1 MPFNIMELIR
11 RNRLSGLF
19 NPLEDKFSGPNP
31 NQYQLP
37 DQYNQEMPQ
46 LNSGMQD
53 QFSDLLSQFPRREK
67 VGNWRKL
74 GSVIAGLGSE
84 NPMQTADQFAN
95 YNYYNKLK
103 DYTTKLP
110 FFQRASENERS
121 LNNQIMQQWMS
132 DRKQD
137 ETERYNRERNR
148 ISDEQTARLI
158 TKDEM
163 TAEINRKKLDIAER
177 RASVYEFKAR
187 NPNFV
192 FKTREDGTIIAINP
206 QDPTKIVDTKVKSGE
221 LSDFDRIS
229 LQLDSA
235 LTQFEARGEITDR
248 QIERR
253 GDIQSG
259 LVTQRGEVAKD
270 VNESKVLTGIKFGTT
285 AAGKPEGELEKQRR
299 LYRRAQE
306 AKNSNP
312 NWSKYITIETGGRF
326 SVRPPGSTFGVAT
339 GPTQE
344 DYDKIIKAI
353 YGPEKSSTTTTTGTD
368 RIKVI
373 GPNGETGTMLRSEL
387 SKFPGWKEVK

>member
-1 MPFNIMELIR
+1 MPFNILELIR

-19 NPLEDKFSGPNP
+19 NPLEDKFSGSNP

-53 QFSDLLSQFPRREK
+53 QFSDLLSQFPQRRPA
-67 VGNWRKL
+67 GNWRKL
-74 GSVIAGLGSE
+74 GSVIAGLGSS
-84 NPMQTADQFAN
+84 NPMETADQFAN
-95 YNYYNKLK
+95 YNYYNELK
-103 DYTTKLP
+103 DFQAKAP
-110 FFQRASENERS
+110 FFQTAANQERG
-121 LNNQIMQQWMS
+121 LNQQIMQNWIN
-132 DRKQD
+132 DRKMD
-137 ETERYNRERNR
+137 EQERYNRERNR

-158 TKDEM
+158 TKDET
-163 TAEINRKKLDIAER
+163 TAEAARKRNEINEKRAETYAEIAKGGSLLMDESGRTFIIYKDGTKRDVDVDQFSPKELQEARERHAVELEGVRQINRTGLID
-177 RASVYEFKAR
+177 
-187 NPNFV
+187 
-192 FKTREDGTIIAINP
+192 
-206 QDPTKIVDTKVKSGE
+206 Q
-221 LSDFDRIS
+221 RIKG
-229 LQLDSA
+229 Q
-235 LTQFEARGEITDR
+235 
-248 QIERR
+248 
-253 GDIQSG
+253 
-259 LVTQRGEVAKD
+259 KD
-270 VNESKVLTGIKFGTT
+270 VNLNKVLTGIKFGTT